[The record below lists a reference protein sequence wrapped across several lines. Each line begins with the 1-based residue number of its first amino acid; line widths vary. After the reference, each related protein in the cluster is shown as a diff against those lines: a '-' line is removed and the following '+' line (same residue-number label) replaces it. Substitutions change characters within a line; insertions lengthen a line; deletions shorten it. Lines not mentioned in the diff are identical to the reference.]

1 MHLIPAFLW
10 VKSAFRY
17 GGVLGAAPLRELG
30 AHQLAPGGTRG
41 GTVLYIVYYIYEHL
55 SICFPVGAFLAFV
68 ISLSPFSSAFC
79 LQDESLHRQELSFVS
94 LLRRL
99 KCPG

>member
-55 SICFPVGAFLAFV
+55 SISFPVGAFFGFCDFTF
-68 ISLSPFSSAFC
+68 PFF
-79 LQDESLHRQELSFVS
+79 LR
-94 LLRRL
+94 LLFTR
-99 KCPG
+99 